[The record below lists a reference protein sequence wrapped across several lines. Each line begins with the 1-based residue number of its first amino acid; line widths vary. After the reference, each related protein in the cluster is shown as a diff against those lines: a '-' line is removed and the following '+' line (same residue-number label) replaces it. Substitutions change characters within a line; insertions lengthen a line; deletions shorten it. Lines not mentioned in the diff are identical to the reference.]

1 MKQPGQIVLFH
12 FPQTDLSEGKLRPAL
27 LVGPLPGPY
36 DDWLICMISS
46 QTHQYLEG
54 FDEIVAEEHSDFE
67 ASGLKRTSII
77 RTGRLAVV
85 EADMLAGRIGHI
97 SPDRLNRL
105 RKKLARWLTS
115 SNEENAK
122 NA

>member
-77 RTGRLAVV
+77 RTRSEEHTSELQSRGQLVCRLLL
-85 EADMLAGRIGHI
+85 EKKNTFKHI
-97 SPDRLNRL
+97 
-105 RKKLARWLTS
+105 
-115 SNEENAK
+115 
-122 NA
+122 

>member
-36 DDWLICMISS
+36 DDWLICMFSS

-54 FDEIVAEEHSDFE
+54 FAEIVAEEHSDFD
-67 ASGLKRTSII
+67 ASGLERTSTI
-77 RTGRLAVV
+77 RTRRLAVV
-85 EADMLAGRIGHI
+85 EGDMLADRVGHG
-97 SPDRLNRL
+97 SPVGLSRC
-105 RKKLARWLTS
+105 RKTLD
-115 SNEENAK
+115 
-122 NA
+122 

>member
-27 LVGPLPGPY
+27 LVGELPGSY

-46 QTHQYLEG
+46 QTHQYIEG
-54 FDEIVAEEHSDFE
+54 FDEVVSEENLDFE
-67 ASGLKRTSII
+67 ASGLKRTSVI
-77 RTGRLAVV
+77 RTGRLAIV
-85 EADMLAGRIGHI
+85 ESDMLAGRIGHI

-105 RKKLARWLTS
+105 RKKLAGWLTDIH
-115 SNEENAK
+115 
-122 NA
+122 

>member
-1 MKQPGQIVLFH
+1 MKQPGQMVLFH

-27 LVGPLPGPY
+27 LVGSLPGPY

-46 QTHQYLEG
+46 QTHQYIEG
-54 FDEIVAEEHSDFE
+54 FDEIVAEEDADFGD
-67 ASGLKRTSII
+67 SGLKRTSII

-105 RKKLARWLTS
+105 RKKIAGWLT
-115 SNEENAK
+115 NTN
-122 NA
+122 